1 MAKILVCDD
10 DKDIVEAIDIYLT
23 QEGYEVLK
31 AYDGDE
37 AIKVLKRNEV
47 DLLIMDVMMPRLD
60 GIRATLKIRENMS
73 LPIIILSAKSED
85 ADKILGLNI
94 GADDYMTKP
103 FNPLELVARVKSQ
116 LRRYTQ
122 LGSTARSDNQ
132 SEFRT
137 GGLVIRDDLKEV
149 TVDGE
154 KVKLTPIEYNILLL
168 LVKNQGKVFSIN
180 QIYENIWNEE
190 AIGADN
196 TVAVHIRHIREKIEI
211 NPKEP
216 RYLKVVWGV
225 GYKVEKD
232 RLGGLMNNKWY
243 QRAPCKGILIVLEH
257 ILAVVM
263 ITCLVFTFSYPGD
276 NLAGILFEKPHKK
289 YDQSKGFTDKLMS
302 AANDITA
309 AEGYDSNFETE
320 GKYDE
325 NRIVDLKEY
334 DSDRKISNENVNG
347 LAYRLGDFVNY
358 WENDQE
364 MYYADGTKMADGD
377 NDDEI
382 IVCQKDDGT
391 YHYYYE
397 KEFRREFKNGNLQF
411 GNMDEAKDEYSLEST
426 GEVIDSLINDWIENS
441 ASIYRNILDSENRQV
456 YTKCW
461 RYDGEKVSE
470 NCAPVGAKNLLEVV
484 NKDSRWNG
492 KLSDAMSMLGN
503 TVDSVRDEFLTW
515 QYVTEEYKEGNT
527 NLAYMIVDLDNK
539 KVYTNR
545 LAYQRFDEWEK
556 NLESM
561 KKLGVYA
568 VATPKLTE
576 YQSDIDM
583 DGSQWKSLIG
593 GNMWMDN
600 YECVFAVDTSYP
612 IQDDFY
618 QESKIYQEYAPQV
631 RFTFWIAD
639 CNRICNACNSVMADN
654 CCRQI
659 KPGRRHCVKS
669 GR

>member
-47 DLLIMDVMMPRLD
+47 DLLIMGVMMPRLD

-225 GYKVEKD
+225 GYKVEK
-232 RLGGLMNNKWY
+232 
-243 QRAPCKGILIVLEH
+243 
-257 ILAVVM
+257 
-263 ITCLVFTFSYPGD
+263 
-276 NLAGILFEKPHKK
+276 
-289 YDQSKGFTDKLMS
+289 
-302 AANDITA
+302 
-309 AEGYDSNFETE
+309 
-320 GKYDE
+320 
-325 NRIVDLKEY
+325 
-334 DSDRKISNENVNG
+334 
-347 LAYRLGDFVNY
+347 
-358 WENDQE
+358 
-364 MYYADGTKMADGD
+364 
-377 NDDEI
+377 
-382 IVCQKDDGT
+382 
-391 YHYYYE
+391 
-397 KEFRREFKNGNLQF
+397 
-411 GNMDEAKDEYSLEST
+411 
-426 GEVIDSLINDWIENS
+426 
-441 ASIYRNILDSENRQV
+441 
-456 YTKCW
+456 
-461 RYDGEKVSE
+461 
-470 NCAPVGAKNLLEVV
+470 
-484 NKDSRWNG
+484 
-492 KLSDAMSMLGN
+492 
-503 TVDSVRDEFLTW
+503 
-515 QYVTEEYKEGNT
+515 
-527 NLAYMIVDLDNK
+527 
-539 KVYTNR
+539 
-545 LAYQRFDEWEK
+545 
-556 NLESM
+556 
-561 KKLGVYA
+561 
-568 VATPKLTE
+568 
-576 YQSDIDM
+576 
-583 DGSQWKSLIG
+583 IG
-593 GNMWMDN
+593 
-600 YECVFAVDTSYP
+600 
-612 IQDDFY
+612 
-618 QESKIYQEYAPQV
+618 
-631 RFTFWIAD
+631 
-639 CNRICNACNSVMADN
+639 
-654 CCRQI
+654 
-659 KPGRRHCVKS
+659 
-669 GR
+669 

>member
-94 GADDYMTKP
+94 GADDYMPKP
-103 FNPLELVARVKSQ
+103 FNPLALVARVKSQ

-225 GYKVEKD
+225 GYKVEK
-232 RLGGLMNNKWY
+232 
-243 QRAPCKGILIVLEH
+243 
-257 ILAVVM
+257 
-263 ITCLVFTFSYPGD
+263 
-276 NLAGILFEKPHKK
+276 
-289 YDQSKGFTDKLMS
+289 
-302 AANDITA
+302 
-309 AEGYDSNFETE
+309 
-320 GKYDE
+320 
-325 NRIVDLKEY
+325 
-334 DSDRKISNENVNG
+334 
-347 LAYRLGDFVNY
+347 
-358 WENDQE
+358 
-364 MYYADGTKMADGD
+364 
-377 NDDEI
+377 
-382 IVCQKDDGT
+382 
-391 YHYYYE
+391 
-397 KEFRREFKNGNLQF
+397 
-411 GNMDEAKDEYSLEST
+411 
-426 GEVIDSLINDWIENS
+426 
-441 ASIYRNILDSENRQV
+441 
-456 YTKCW
+456 
-461 RYDGEKVSE
+461 
-470 NCAPVGAKNLLEVV
+470 
-484 NKDSRWNG
+484 
-492 KLSDAMSMLGN
+492 
-503 TVDSVRDEFLTW
+503 
-515 QYVTEEYKEGNT
+515 
-527 NLAYMIVDLDNK
+527 
-539 KVYTNR
+539 
-545 LAYQRFDEWEK
+545 
-556 NLESM
+556 
-561 KKLGVYA
+561 
-568 VATPKLTE
+568 
-576 YQSDIDM
+576 
-583 DGSQWKSLIG
+583 IG
-593 GNMWMDN
+593 
-600 YECVFAVDTSYP
+600 
-612 IQDDFY
+612 
-618 QESKIYQEYAPQV
+618 
-631 RFTFWIAD
+631 
-639 CNRICNACNSVMADN
+639 
-654 CCRQI
+654 
-659 KPGRRHCVKS
+659 
-669 GR
+669 